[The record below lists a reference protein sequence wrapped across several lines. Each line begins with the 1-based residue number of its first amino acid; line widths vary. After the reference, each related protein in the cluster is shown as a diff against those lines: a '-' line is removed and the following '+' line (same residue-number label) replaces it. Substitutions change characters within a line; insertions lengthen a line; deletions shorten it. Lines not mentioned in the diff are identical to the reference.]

1 MAKPL
6 VSDELWELVEPL
18 IPEVERRYRFPGRK
32 RIDDRKVLT
41 GILYVLPPAPSAA
54 AAAWRRP
61 YHSRRPPP
69 RTARPRHQR
78 PDQPAEAAAR
88 LRARHSPLGRRAHAL
103 LVAPIPPP
111 ARPLQTPRRHPRRVR
126 ADRRLPDLPQAPP
139 SRGVNSVR
147 RSKGRDLLVAA
158 ATILPRRMWGFGKS
172 SSPITSTA
180 PCPMSASA
188 AAPLWSAPRMKRPLK
203 SPDPR

>member
-78 PDQPAEAAAR
+78 PISRPKQPHGSGLGTHRWVVERTLSWLHQYRR
-88 LRARHSPLGRRAHAL
+88 LRVRYK
-103 LVAPIPPP
+103 
-111 ARPLQTPRRHPRRVR
+111 RRHPRRVR

-139 SRGVNSVR
+139 SRGVILLGALSG
-147 RSKGRDLLVAA
+147 GRQRG
-158 ATILPRRMWGFGKS
+158 P
-172 SSPITSTA
+172 
-180 PCPMSASA
+180 
-188 AAPLWSAPRMKRPLK
+188 
-203 SPDPR
+203 

>member
-54 AAAWRRP
+54 AAAWRPP

-111 ARPLQTPRRHPRRVR
+111 ARPLQTPRRHPQRVR

-139 SRGVNSVR
+139 SRGVILLGALRVQKLSQPSVAGLVRTLRIQFLQR
-147 RSKGRDLLVAA
+147 RTGSKRTG
-158 ATILPRRMWGFGKS
+158 G
-172 SSPITSTA
+172 
-180 PCPMSASA
+180 
-188 AAPLWSAPRMKRPLK
+188 
-203 SPDPR
+203 